1 MKLVQLLAVT
11 AVSFLGVQS
20 QAKAEGFPNAIS
32 FEWSQPTA
40 RFVANGPLAGFSN
53 SSSYSPIYNVQFK
66 AGNDVRRGTLT
77 LFWSWPNRLDFS
89 FYNAKTGSTCPG
101 TAYPQ
106 GNQFVGT
113 MNCQSGSHS
122 VVIR

>member
-1 MKLVQLLAVT
+1 MNLSKSLIVGAL
-11 AVSFLGVQS
+11 SFVGIQS

-40 RFVANGPLAGFSN
+40 RFVANGPLAGFSD
-53 SSSYSPIYNVQFK
+53 SSSYRPTYNVQFK
-66 AGNDVRRGTLT
+66 VGNDIRRGTLT
-77 LFWSWPNRLDFS
+77 LFWSWPSRLDFS